1 MTESRFRRGFQ
12 DSRVDPFHRALIP
25 ARSAVGLEPTARPR
39 HQESNADSVCQDT
52 AGILD
57 DPVTRGLLFTRAG
70 SAAGA
75 LPTGFRASR
84 TVKKAAWRSERYS
97 RPYDGAK
104 EKYGSPQPNLL
115 IHLLHGFSFCLSDEA
130 SETKSG
136 TFMPV
141 AMFLSVGITNFK
153 TSAIRHGRKLGA
165 SLRDAITVDAST
177 PANLR
182 TTAPAGIKRADA
194 ANSAAGAI

>member
-1 MTESRFRRGFQ
+1 M
-12 DSRVDPFHRALIP
+12 
-25 ARSAVGLEPTARPR
+25 
-39 HQESNADSVCQDT
+39 
-52 AGILD
+52 
-57 DPVTRGLLFTRAG
+57 TRGLLFTRAG

-97 RPYDGAK
+97 RAYDGAK
-104 EKYGSPQPNLL
+104 KKYGSPQPNLL
-115 IHLLHGFSFCLSDEA
+115 FHILHSFSFCSFCLSDEA

-153 TSAIRHGRKLGA
+153 TGAIRHGRKLGA